1 VLAVWDPSARDI
13 PISDK
18 VRRHAEPQVDWLFL
32 ELELLWLLG
41 LPERCGYMRCR
52 RAPLQQA
59 RGLGLCRRCVHRA
72 FHEHRDRRQCPP
84 E

>member
-32 ELELLWLLG
+32 ELELLWLPSGALR
-41 LPERCGYMRCR
+41 LYE
-52 RAPLQQA
+52 
-59 RGLGLCRRCVHRA
+59 VS
-72 FHEHRDRRQCPP
+72 
-84 E
+84 